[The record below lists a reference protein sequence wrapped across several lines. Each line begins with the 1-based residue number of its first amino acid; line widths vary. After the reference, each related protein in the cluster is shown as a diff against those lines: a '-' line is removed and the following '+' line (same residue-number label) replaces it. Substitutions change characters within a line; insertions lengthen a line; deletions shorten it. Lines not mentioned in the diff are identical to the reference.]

1 MKQMGKN
8 SKNHELLHFR
18 QNGTPYNAMEEELTK
33 CTYMQLD
40 GKRAALYHILQNCL
54 SITCTQYARTMM

>member
-18 QNGTPYNAMEEELTK
+18 QNGTPYNAMEEEITK
-33 CTYMQLD
+33 YIICSLMVREQLFIISC
-40 GKRAALYHILQNCL
+40 KIVRALLVL
-54 SITCTQYARTMM
+54 STQEL